1 MSVPQILISAGEAS
15 SDMYA
20 ARLARAVAAK
30 TGAKFFG
37 MGGEKMREQGVE
49 IVADAS
55 QIAVVGI
62 TEVLH
67 RLPAVWRAWR
77 KLESEAMR
85 RKPAL
90 AITVDSPGFNFG
102 LARRLKKHGV
112 RCAYFISPQL
122 WAWRPRRM
130 RWIQERFERVIV
142 IFPFEEEIYHKAG
155 VKVDFV
161 GHPLVDSVHRSMTRE
176 QFAAKFGLNARQQIL
191 ALLPGSRPSEIRRN
205 LPIILEACKR
215 LVENRS
221 LQIVLAAAPGL
232 GAKSFNANKSPD
244 TPVTIV
250 ESATYDA
257 LAAADC
263 AIVSSGTATV
273 EAALLGTPMV
283 VVYRVS
289 GITALIARPMIS
301 TRLFA
306 MVNLIVGRTAIP
318 ELIQENFTAEALR
331 AEVSGLLN
339 SPEAREQQKRDLA
352 QVRDKLGRGGAIERA
367 ADVIAEMLRK
377 TGAEATSKLPLV
389 S

>member
-1 MSVPQILISAGEAS
+1 MNAPQILISAGEAS

-20 ARLARAVAAK
+20 ARLAQAVTAK
-30 TGAKFFG
+30 TGAGFFG
-37 MGGEKMREQGVE
+37 MGGQKMRDEGVE
-49 IVADAS
+49 IIADAS
-55 QIAVVGI
+55 EISVVGI
-62 TEVLH
+62 TEVFH

-77 KLESEAMR
+77 RLEREAVR

-102 LARRLKKHGV
+102 LARRLRKHGV
-112 RCAYFISPQL
+112 RCVYFISPQI
-122 WAWRPRRM
+122 WAWRPRRI
-130 RWIQERFERVIV
+130 RWIQQRFERVIV
-142 IFPFEEEIYHKAG
+142 IFPFEEEIYRKAG
-155 VKVDFV
+155 VPVNFV
-161 GHPLVDSVHRSMTRE
+161 GHPLVDSVHSTMTRE
-176 QFAAKFGLNARQQIL
+176 QFCAKFGLDAQQQIL

-232 GAKSFNANKSPD
+232 GARSFNANKAPD

-289 GITALIARPMIS
+289 HLTALIARPMIS
-301 TRLFA
+301 THLFA
-306 MVNLIVGRTAIP
+306 MVNLILGRIAVP
-318 ELIQENFTAEALR
+318 ELIQEKLTADALR

-339 SPEAREQQKRDLA
+339 SREAREQQKRDLA
-352 QVRDKLGRGGAIERA
+352 QVRARLGPGGAIERA
-367 ADVIAEMLRK
+367 ADILEQMLRQA
-377 TGAEATSKLPLV
+377 GAEATSKLPLV

>member
-77 KLESEAMR
+77 RLESEAMR

-112 RCAYFISPQL
+112 RCVYFISPQL

-142 IFPFEEEIYHKAG
+142 IFPFEEEIYRKAG
-155 VKVDFV
+155 VAVDFV
-161 GHPLVDSVHRSMTRE
+161 GHPLVDSVHRTMTRE
-176 QFAAKFGLNARQQIL
+176 QFAAKFGLDARQQIL

-289 GITALIARPMIS
+289 GLTALIARPMIS

-306 MVNLIVGRTAIP
+306 MVNLILGRTAIP
-318 ELIQENFTAEALR
+318 ELIQEKFTAEALR
-331 AEVSGLLN
+331 AKVSGLLN
-339 SPEAREQQKRDLA
+339 SPGAREQQKRDLA

-367 ADVIAEMLRK
+367 TDVIAEMLRK
-377 TGAEATSKLPLV
+377 TGAEATGKQPLV